1 MQYKNM
7 VKYMDKNK
15 AFVNRICVQ
24 WLREPLIIIN
34 LSLQR
39 RRESSDLKSFWIPA
53 FAGMTFLEVA
63 LSLTDR
69 RRNGLFA
76 GQSSA
81 IGQWFFLWIA
91 LHFGLFRQLKTPI
104 TLPPRVGLPKW
115 LKSPRTRLLEVRSH
129 WSGGVLEKDL
139 EEVSEG
145 KKREK

>member
-24 WLREPLIIIN
+24 W
-34 LSLQR
+34 
-39 RRESSDLKSFWIPA
+39 
-53 FAGMTFLEVA
+53 